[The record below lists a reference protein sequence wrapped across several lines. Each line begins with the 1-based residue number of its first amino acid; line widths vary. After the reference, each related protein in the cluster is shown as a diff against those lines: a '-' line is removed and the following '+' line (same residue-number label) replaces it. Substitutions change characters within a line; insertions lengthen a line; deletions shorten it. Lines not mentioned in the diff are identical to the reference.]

1 MDVMNPFD
9 MLAIGILAYCVIRGI
24 FRGLIKEMSSI
35 VGVLAGYYAAYSYY
49 SEISALLS
57 RWMANAVYANIV
69 SFLAIFC
76 VVFLIV
82 SILGV
87 IIKYALNI
95 AFLGWFDRICG
106 SLFGAIKG
114 TLIVAVL
121 IVAFT
126 AFLPQGSPFI
136 KDSVL
141 APHVTMISEN
151 LVKFVPRDFKQQFS
165 TKIAFLKKF
174 WTTSP

>member
-1 MDVMNPFD
+1 MNPFD
-9 MLAIGILAYCVIRGI
+9 MLATVILAFCVIRGI

-49 SEISALLS
+49 SEIAKLLS
-57 RWMANAVYANIV
+57 SWMTNSAYVNIL
-69 SFLAIFC
+69 SFLVIFC
-76 VVFLIV
+76 AVFFIV

-106 SLFGAIKG
+106 SLFGSIKG
-114 TLIVAVL
+114 VLIVAVL
-121 IVAFT
+121 VVIFT
-126 AFLPQGSPFI
+126 AFLPQGSSFI

-141 APHVTMISEN
+141 APHVTTISEK
-151 LVKFVPRDFKQQFS
+151 LVKFVSKDLKQQFS
-165 TKIAFLKKF
+165 SKIEHVKKF
-174 WTTSP
+174 WNLKR

>member
-1 MDVMNPFD
+1 MNPFD
-9 MLAIGILAYCVIRGI
+9 MLATVILAFCVIRGI

-49 SEISALLS
+49 SEIAKLLS
-57 RWMANAVYANIV
+57 RWMTNSAYVNIL
-69 SFLAIFC
+69 SFLVIFC
-76 VVFLIV
+76 AVFFIV

-106 SLFGAIKG
+106 SLFGSIKG
-114 TLIVAVL
+114 VLIVAVL
-121 IVAFT
+121 VVIFT
-126 AFLPQGSPFI
+126 AFLPQGSSFI

-141 APHVTMISEN
+141 APHVTTISEK
-151 LVKFVPRDFKQQFS
+151 LVKFVSKDLKQQFS
-165 TKIAFLKKF
+165 SKIEHVKKF
-174 WTTSP
+174 WNLKR

>member
-1 MDVMNPFD
+1 MNPFD
-9 MLAIGILAYCVIRGI
+9 MLATVILAFCVIRGI

-49 SEISALLS
+49 SEIAKLLS
-57 RWMANAVYANIV
+57 SWMTNSAYVNIL
-69 SFLAIFC
+69 SFLVIFC
-76 VVFLIV
+76 AVFFIV

-106 SLFGAIKG
+106 SLFGSIKG
-114 TLIVAVL
+114 VLIVAVL
-121 IVAFT
+121 VVIFT
-126 AFLPQGSPFI
+126 AFLPQGSSFI

-141 APHVTMISEN
+141 APHVSTISEK
-151 LVKFVPRDFKQQFS
+151 LVKFVSKDLKQQFS
-165 TKIAFLKKF
+165 SKIEHVKKF
-174 WTTSP
+174 WNLKR